1 MSSYAI
7 SSATKSISYLNAE
20 QSKLVDERLMVIP
33 GFSIDQLMELAG
45 YSVAASSMSY
55 FTQLSGCEAGKKVL
69 VLCGPGNNG
78 GDGLVAARHLKQFG
92 FHPSVVYPKQG
103 KGAIF
108 ENLVRQMI
116 DLEIPVLQ
124 SMPASSELGD
134 FPYALDALFGFS
146 FKGPPREPYKTMLQ
160 SISSSSMSVV
170 SVDVPSGW
178 DVDKGDIHQTG
189 FLPSAVVSLT
199 APKLCMHNYSGVHY
213 VGGRFVPPTIAEELG
228 ITLADYG
235 FNSNQFVL
243 LSPGDAGQRA
253 VGSVSAATGDVLVAN
268 SPSMEAAV
276 TMKYPSQGTGDAGS
290 V

>member
-103 KGAIF
+103 KGAI
-108 ENLVRQMI
+108 
-116 DLEIPVLQ
+116 
-124 SMPASSELGD
+124 
-134 FPYALDALFGFS
+134 
-146 FKGPPREPYKTMLQ
+146 EPYKTMLQ